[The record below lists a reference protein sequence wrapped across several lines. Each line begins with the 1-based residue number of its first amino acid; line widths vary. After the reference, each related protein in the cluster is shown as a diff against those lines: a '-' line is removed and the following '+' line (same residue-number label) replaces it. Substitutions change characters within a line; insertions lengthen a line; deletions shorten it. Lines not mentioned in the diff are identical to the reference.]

1 MFLVIVTYKRP
12 IEDIEKALPGH
23 VAFLDS
29 YYEKKKLIFSGRQ
42 NPRTGGIILVNSND
56 KEEIINMIQE
66 DTFSKEGLAD
76 YQIIE
81 FTPTKCD
88 ERFSQFLS

>member
-1 MFLVIVTYKRP
+1 MFLVILAYKKP

-23 VAFLDS
+23 VLFLDN
-29 YYEKKKLIFSGRQ
+29 YYKNKKFIFSGRRK
-42 NPRTGGIILVNSND
+42 PRTGGVILVNSND
-56 KEEIINMIQE
+56 KEEVINIIQQ
-66 DTFSKEGLAD
+66 DPFHKDGLAD
-76 YQIIE
+76 YEIIE